1 MVSLADIAFL
11 IIFFFMLSST
21 FMNDKSA
28 IALPVLPKA
37 GETTSAFAVT
47 LVADGSLSL
56 DGARMATPADLES
69 ALRAKLAGRT
79 NPKDCEVRFRCDK
92 AQTYKVY
99 HPIYEA
105 IADAGGVIAIMHEVK

>member
-37 GETTSAFAVT
+37 SETTSAFAVT
-47 LVADGSLSL
+47 LAADGSLSL

-69 ALRAKLAGRT
+69 ALRGKLAGRT

-92 AQTYKVY
+92 GQTYKVY

>member
-37 GETTSAFAVT
+37 SETTSAFAVT
-47 LVADGSLSL
+47 LAADGSLSL
-56 DGARMATPADLES
+56 DDAHMATPADLES
-69 ALRAKLAGRT
+69 ALRAKLVGQHQPQRLRSALSLRQGSDVQGIPSGLRG
-79 NPKDCEVRFRCDK
+79 DCRRRRRHRHH
-92 AQTYKVY
+92 A
-99 HPIYEA
+99 
-105 IADAGGVIAIMHEVK
+105 